1 MELGFTY
8 ISGSFEKMEHELW
21 IREAMKGTDIPITV
35 GILIADCRQSFCTQ
49 YILNY
54 WKSLNEDSGVLI
66 DFYLP
71 GYVKLQKKKNASDI
85 TIRLGDEEYLF
96 LPNDFDKFVNRLKN
110 KGIKVTG
117 RAQLLLVP
125 YENGH
130 LWFKDALVY
139 DLEKSKE
146 VERAGSVK
154 LFFEYLIEIS
164 EKTTDFKVFKE
175 TIQGDMRRTAILN
188 FVKEKLL
195 DYALSKIGES

>member
-1 MELGFTY
+1 MDLMFTY
-8 ISGSFEKMEHELW
+8 ASGSFEIMVRELW
-21 IREAMKGTDIPITV
+21 FREAMKGTDIPITV
-35 GILIADCRQSFCTQ
+35 GILIADCRQAFCAQ

-54 WKSLNEDSGVLI
+54 WKSLNKDSGVLI

-71 GYVKLQKKKNASDI
+71 GYVKLQKEKNDSDI
-85 TIRLGDEEYLF
+85 TIRLGNEEYRF
-96 LPNDFDKFVNRLKN
+96 LPDDFDEFAKRMKE

-154 LFFEYLIEIS
+154 LFFEYLIAIS
-164 EKTTDFKVFKE
+164 KKTTDFEIFKE
-175 TIQGDMRRTAILN
+175 TIQGDMRRTAILD

-195 DYALSKIGES
+195 DYALSAIGMS